1 MLTKKEERVLNTIKR
16 YIDDNKIPP
25 TIRELAYIL
34 ELKSTSTVSDYLER
48 LENKGYIERIERSPR
63 SIKIIDWNKNH

>member
-25 TIRELAYIL
+25 TIRELASML
-34 ELKSTSTVSDYLER
+34 ELRSTATVSDYLNR
-48 LENKGYIERIERSPR
+48 LERKGCIERIERSPR
-63 SIKIIDWNKNH
+63 SIKIIE

>member
-25 TIRELAYIL
+25 TIRELASML
-34 ELKSTSTVSDYLER
+34 ELRSTATVSDYLNR
-48 LENKGYIERIERSPR
+48 LESKGYIERIERSPR
-63 SIKIIDWNKNH
+63 SIKIIE